1 MFKRILHRIRE
12 KIHKREYVMT
22 NHAKKEMNDDDISI
36 YDIERCILIG
46 EIIERQKDRVTAE
59 WKYRIT
65 GKTIE
70 GNKVEVIAKLGPT
83 GKLIIITVYIS

>member
-22 NHAKKEMNDDDISI
+22 NHAKKEMNDDNISI
-36 YDIERCILIG
+36 YDIERCILTG

-59 WKYRIT
+59 WKYRII
-65 GKTIE
+65 GRAIE
-70 GNKVEVIAKLGPT
+70 GNKVEVVAKLGPT